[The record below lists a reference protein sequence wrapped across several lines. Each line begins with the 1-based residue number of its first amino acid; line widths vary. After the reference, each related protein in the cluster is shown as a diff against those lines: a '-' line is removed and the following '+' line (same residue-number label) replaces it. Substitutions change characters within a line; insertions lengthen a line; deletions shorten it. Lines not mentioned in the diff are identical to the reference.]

1 MFILFALFILP
12 NIIASDEEKD
22 FRTTMLE
29 LHNLHRGY
37 RNECN
42 LKIFRYTIIPS
53 QKILR
58 PLKWNKCLEEDAKIW
73 ARQCINKTE
82 ELEGK
87 RVGKWELVGQ
97 NIGLTTELY
106 DVLNEWADGAYFY
119 DHETNKCNNTEL
131 CNKYKRIVQRNTTHV
146 GCAHHQCENFP
157 ERKKNI
163 VVCNYAPSST
173 EDRPYVDG
181 RKGRCKSNN

>member
-12 NIIASDEEKD
+12 NIIASDEEED
-22 FRTTMLE
+22 FRTTMLY

-42 LKIFRYTIIPS
+42 LTIYGYPIIPS
-53 QKILR
+53 EKILK
-58 PLKWNKCLEEDAKIW
+58 PLEWDKDLEEDAKMW
-73 ARQCINKTE
+73 AKRCINETKK
-82 ELEGK
+82 LKGK
-87 RVGKWELVGQ
+87 RVGKWKLVGQ

-106 DVLNEWADGAYFY
+106 DVLNEWADGAEFY
-119 DHETNKCNNTEL
+119 NHKRNKCNNTEL
-131 CNKYKRIVQRNTTHV
+131 CNKYKRIVQSNTTHV

-157 ERKKNI
+157 ERKTNI

-173 EDRPYVDG
+173 KKRPYADG
-181 RKGRCKSNN
+181 RKGRCKLNN

>member
-42 LKIFRYTIIPS
+42 LKIFRYPIIPS
-53 QKILR
+53 EEILK
-58 PLKWNKCLEEDAKIW
+58 PL
-73 ARQCINKTE
+73 
-82 ELEGK
+82 
-87 RVGKWELVGQ
+87 
-97 NIGLTTELY
+97 
-106 DVLNEWADGAYFY
+106 
-119 DHETNKCNNTEL
+119 
-131 CNKYKRIVQRNTTHV
+131 IVQRNTTHV

-157 ERKKNI
+157 ERKTNI